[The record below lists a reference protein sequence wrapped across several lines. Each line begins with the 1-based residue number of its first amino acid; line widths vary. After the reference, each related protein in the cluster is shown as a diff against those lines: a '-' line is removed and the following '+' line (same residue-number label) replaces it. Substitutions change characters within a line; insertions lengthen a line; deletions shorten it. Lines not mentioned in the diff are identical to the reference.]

1 MMKGHVLAERFE
13 LERRA
18 GVGGMGA
25 VYRALDRETG
35 HLVAVKVLRDCG
47 VDDAERFTREAQVLA
62 GLSHPSVVRY
72 VAHGVDSDGAPYLA
86 MEWLEGENL
95 DERLDHAGLTMGES
109 VALAQKVAAALST
122 IHALGVIHRDIKP
135 SNIFLREGLVER
147 ATIIDFGIARTS
159 RGARGATRTGL
170 AIGTPAYMAP
180 EQARG
185 TRALDERADIFSLGC
200 VLFECLTGRPAFTG
214 EHAMAVLAKV
224 LLEDAPFVR
233 DLRPDVPEALDT
245 LISRMLSKE
254 PERRPAGASDVL
266 AALAA
271 LGSLEGERGVRRA
284 SVNAPPTGL
293 TGGEQRLV
301 SVLLVEPSSEDRAS
315 QEFDDP
321 EQKDG
326 FGRPTPVLS
335 QGSTV
340 IDVALLTVISEH
352 RARFDRLAD
361 GTRVVALLGAGA
373 ATDQAARAARCAL
386 SVRTAFPERP
396 MALATGRGKVG
407 GRWPVGEVID
417 RAAEL
422 LRRAEAGKP
431 IRIDEVTAG
440 LLDDRFDVRLD
451 ADVRLLCGEREAEEG
466 ARTLLGK
473 RTACVG
479 REREL
484 SALQGLFEECAAESV
499 AQAVLI
505 TAPAG
510 VGKSRLRHEF
520 VQRVRAHGSHG
531 EVEVW
536 VARGDPMRAGAPFGL
551 LGQMV
556 RHTARMISGEPLAV
570 RQQKLLARV
579 SRVVGPDLQRTV
591 AEFLGEMVGS
601 PFPDR
606 ESIKLR
612 AARQDPMLMGD
623 QMRRA
628 FVDFIE
634 AECQAHPVVMVLE
647 DLHWGDRST
656 VEYLD
661 TSLRLL
667 RQSPLLVLSLARS
680 EVYDLFPKLWSE
692 RKLTEMRLGELSRKA
707 AEKLSRQVLGE
718 AATAETV
725 ARLWERSAGNAFF
738 LEELLRVEVE
748 GRVGDVPATLLAM
761 VQSRLEGLEPEARR
775 VLRAGSVLGELFWHG
790 ALSALLGQ
798 AGSVGL
804 DALLSDLEKRELI
817 ARRSAAKFQGERE
830 YGFRHAL
837 VREAAYGM
845 LTDEDRALGHRLA
858 GAWLERVGETDP
870 RVIAEH
876 FDRGDSRA
884 AAVPWYRRA
893 AEQALGGNDFAAALA
908 RAARAIICGAEAS
921 DRGELLLIQ
930 AEAHR
935 WKGEF
940 AEAARSAIEA
950 MAALPRGGGRWWT
963 AVGLVANFAGPAVD
977 TALKPLDEVLAEP
990 WSGEGVTGAE
1000 VIALAWTEACL
1011 RHLGKIA
1018 WATKLRA
1025 WIDAVADRFP
1035 DDPAV
1040 RGHVQS
1046 GRALRAL
1053 LGGDPGGYR
1062 ELLEAAVGCLLS
1074 AGDVR
1079 MACQLRLNIG
1089 YAYNQLGAY
1098 GEAVPHLR
1106 GALSDAERMG
1116 LPNIA
1121 AGAKSSLGVA
1131 LAELGE
1137 HAEARVIEAEAA
1149 AAFAAQGDQ
1158 RLEGCSRIYLAGILR
1173 RAGELD
1179 GAEAEARRA
1188 IDLLVVAPAFQ
1199 PYALAELSEVLLATG
1214 RAPLALTHARRA
1226 VELLGENVQEGEAL
1240 ARLILARALD
1250 ASGDGEAAHAAIAV
1264 ARARLLERAARIE
1277 PRFRASFLQKIPEN
1291 AATIALSDL
1300 WSEAELRG

>member
-1 MMKGHVLAERFE
+1 MMKGLVLGERFE
-13 LERRA
+13 IERRA

-35 HLVAVKVLRDCG
+35 EVVAVKVLRDCG
-47 VDDAERFTREAQVLA
+47 AEDIERFTREAQVLA

-72 VAHGVDSDGAPYLA
+72 VAHGVDGDGAPYLA

-109 VALAQKVAAALST
+109 VLLAQKLAAALAG
-122 IHALGVIHRDIKP
+122 IHALGVVHRDIKP

-147 ATIIDFGIARTS
+147 AAIIDFGIARH
-159 RGARGATRTGL
+159 ARGGIHASTRTGL

-185 TRALDERADIFSLGC
+185 ARALDERADIFSLGC
-200 VLFECLTGRPAFTG
+200 VLFECLTGRPAFAG

-233 DLRPDVPEALDT
+233 DLRPDVPEALDA

-254 PERRPAGASDVL
+254 PEGRPAGAGDVL
-266 AALAA
+266 DALDA

-284 SVNAPPTGL
+284 PANAPPAGL

-315 QEFDDP
+315 QELYDVEP
-321 EQKDG
+321 EDS

-340 IDVALLTVISEH
+340 IDVGLLAVIGDH

-373 ATDQAARAARCAL
+373 ATDQASRAARCAL
-386 SVRTAFPERP
+386 AVRAAFPERP

-451 ADVRLLCGEREAEEG
+451 PPERLLCGEREAEEG

-484 SALQGLFEECAAESV
+484 STLQGLFEECAAEPI
-499 AQAVLI
+499 AHAVLV

-520 VQRVRAHGSHG
+520 VQRLRSRG

-556 RHTARMISGEPLAV
+556 RHTARMISGEPLPV

-579 SRVVGPDLQRTV
+579 SRVVAPELQRTV

-606 ESIKLR
+606 DSIKLR

-628 FVDFIE
+628 FIDFIE
-634 AECQAHPVVMVLE
+634 AECKAHPVVMVVE

-661 TSLRLL
+661 TALRLL
-667 RQSPLLVLSLARS
+667 RNSPLLVLSLARP
-680 EVYDLFPKLWSE
+680 EVYDLFPKLWSD
-692 RKLTEMRLGELSRKA
+692 RKLTELRLGELSRKA
-707 AEKLSRQVLGE
+707 ADKLIRQVLGE

-725 ARLWERSAGNAFF
+725 KRLWERSAGNAFF

-748 GRVGDVPATLLAM
+748 GRVGDVPPTLLAM

-775 VLRAGSVLGELFWHG
+775 VLRAGSVLGELFWYG
-790 ALSALLGQ
+790 ALSALLGPS
-798 AGSVGL
+798 GSVGF
-804 DALLSDLEKRELI
+804 DALLTDLEQRELI
-817 ARRSAAKFQGERE
+817 ARRSPAKFQGERE
-830 YGFRHAL
+830 YAFRHAL

-876 FDRGDSRA
+876 FDRGDDRA

-893 AEQALGGNDFAAALA
+893 AEQALGGNDFTAAIA
-908 RAARAIICGAEAS
+908 RAARAIVCGAEAA

-935 WKGEF
+935 WKGDF
-940 AEAARSAIEA
+940 AEAAQWAIEA
-950 MAALPRGGGRWWT
+950 MAELPRGGVRWWA

-977 TALKPLDEVLAEP
+977 TALKPLDDVLAEP

-1018 WATKLRA
+1018 WASKLHAR
-1025 WIDAVADRFP
+1025 IDAIADRFP

-1062 ELLEAAVGCLLS
+1062 ELLEEAVGCFLS

-1106 GALSDAERMG
+1106 GALDDAERMG
-1116 LPNIA
+1116 LANIA

-1137 HAEARVIEAEAA
+1137 GDEARIIEAEAA
-1149 AAFAAQGDQ
+1149 AAFAAQRDQ
-1158 RLEGCSRIYLAGILR
+1158 RLEGCARIYLAGILR

-1240 ARLILARALD
+1240 ARLILARSLD
-1250 ASGDGEAAHAAIAV
+1250 ASGDGEAARAAIAV

-1277 PRFRASFLQKIPEN
+1277 PRFRESFLRKIPEN
-1291 AATIALSDL
+1291 AATIALSEL
-1300 WSEAELRG
+1300 WGEG